1 MKEQHH
7 MKNTRTTLLIV
18 GLVSVIALG
27 TAACG
32 GSNSPTGVYKAYQQ
46 ALRDKDAAK
55 IRGTMSASLLKLVE
69 ENAKKKNK
77 SLDEF
82 LTSGLPLP
90 PALPETRNEKIDG
103 DKATLEVQS
112 PNSGQWITTTFIREN
127 GQWKYDG

>member
-1 MKEQHH
+1 
-7 MKNTRTTLLIV
+7 MKNTKITLLIAA
-18 GLVSVIALG
+18 LVSVIALG

-32 GSNSPTGVYKAYQQ
+32 SSNSPTGVYKAYEQ
-46 ALRDKDAAK
+46 ALRDRDAAK
-55 IRGTMSASLLKLVE
+55 IKGTMSARLLNIVE

-90 PALPETRNEKIDG
+90 PALPATRNEKIDG

-112 PNSGQWITTTFIREN
+112 PNSGQWSSASFVKES

>member
-1 MKEQHH
+1 MNSNK
-7 MKNTRTTLLIV
+7 LSILI
-18 GLVSVIALG
+18 IALVAFVAL
-27 TAACG
+27 TAAACG
-32 GSNSPTGVYKAYQQ
+32 NANSPSGVYKTYQQ

-55 IRGTMSASLLKLVE
+55 IKGTMSQGLLKIVE
-69 ENAKKKNK
+69 DNAKKKNK
-77 SLDEF
+77 TLDEF

-112 PNSGQWITTTFIREN
+112 PNSGQWSTASFVKED